1 MFDLFSFQQD
11 GLAAPEVDIGRRGV
25 AQALVV
31 AVIIVVADEGPDLCL
46 QVARQ
51 IVIFQKDAVLQGLM
65 PTLDLALG
73 LRMIGSAANVL
84 HIAVVEPFGQ
94 IVGDVAGAV
103 VRQEP
108 WLVNDRC
115 PIAT

>member
-1 MFDLFSFQQD
+1 
-11 GLAAPEVDIGRRGV
+11 
-25 AQALVV
+25 
-31 AVIIVVADEGPDLCL
+31 
-46 QVARQ
+46 
-51 IVIFQKDAVLQGLM
+51 M